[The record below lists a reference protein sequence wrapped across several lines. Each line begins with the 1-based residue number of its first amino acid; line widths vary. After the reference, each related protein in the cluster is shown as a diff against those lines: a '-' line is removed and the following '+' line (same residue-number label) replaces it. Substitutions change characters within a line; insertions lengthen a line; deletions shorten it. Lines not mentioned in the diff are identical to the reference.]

1 VAVARRERPGEQA
14 GPPDPERPH
23 LSRRD
28 VWRLIL
34 ATYRATLPL
43 FLVVLLGL
51 ILATWI
57 VTTLLF

>member
-1 VAVARRERPGEQA
+1 MA
-14 GPPDPERPH
+14 GPPNEERPR

-28 VWRLIL
+28 VWRLVF

-43 FLVVLLGL
+43 FLVVLLAL

>member
-1 VAVARRERPGEQA
+1 MRGSERDDATA
-14 GPPDPERPH
+14 GPPNDDRPR

-28 VWRLIL
+28 VWRLIF

-43 FLVVLLGL
+43 FLVVLLAL

>member
-1 VAVARRERPGEQA
+1 MADHDPTSTRPPQ
-14 GPPDPERPH
+14 PERPR
-23 LSRRD
+23 LSRGD

-34 ATYRATLPL
+34 ATYRASLPV

-51 ILATWI
+51 ILTTWI

>member
-1 VAVARRERPGEQA
+1 MPKPETNQAR
-14 GPPDPERPH
+14 PPEPERPR

-28 VWRLIL
+28 VWRLVL
-34 ATYRATLPL
+34 DTYRASLPA

-51 ILATWI
+51 ILTTWI

>member
-1 VAVARRERPGEQA
+1 VRGRNREDATRGSPNEERP
-14 GPPDPERPH
+14 R

-28 VWRLIL
+28 VWRLIF

-43 FLVVLLGL
+43 FLVVLLAL

>member
-1 VAVARRERPGEQA
+1 VRGSDEGDATAGPSNDERP
-14 GPPDPERPH
+14 R

-28 VWRLIL
+28 VWRLIF

-43 FLVVLLGL
+43 FLVVLLAL